1 MRKTKT
7 CVKWADLVRA
17 FPHLGQ
23 TVCFYPKQA
32 SLRSVTRRTPRSQD
46 KMVTWYK

>member
-1 MRKTKT
+1 MKKTKKT

-17 FPHLGQ
+17 FQGQ

-32 SLRSVTRRTPRSQD
+32 SLRSVTRRMPRSQD
-46 KMVTWYK
+46 KIVTWYK